1 MSRFNQKRN
10 NVEPDQIYF
19 DVNVTNFQSATKKPV
34 AFTYNESR
42 TNPFINNPE
51 DYYLSILRF
60 TIDSGTIPV
69 FIPSIQPDQAD
80 KDLTIYSVSM
90 SYSPTDS
97 YPAEYN
103 VQTFVKWIPED
114 LSVQAP
120 LAPSLNFNKL
130 QNNTTGYYN
139 CYSYTW
145 LSFLITNALGECFE
159 DLKTLVNTAIP
170 NTIPATVRQPLFAW
184 DSTSQ
189 KAIVYANA
197 DYFDLNYIAGISPD
211 YPINIYMNAQLYG
224 LFSSFPTRF
233 LGYGTDFGEDAR
245 ILLLDVGG
253 TNIQPLIPPQIAPV
267 PPATYDSYL
276 AIALYQ
282 ETSTTSNIS
291 PITAIVFTSNTL
303 PCESNQV
310 STPIV
315 LSDNVSLVQS
325 TNNSATSPIIT
336 DLVSDS
342 GIYTP
347 NLVYTPTSQYRL
359 ITLYG
364 NSPLHNLDL
373 QIYYRL
379 RDSSLIPFT
388 LQSGGSI
395 TCKLAF
401 LKKSANNTK
410 FF

>member
-1 MSRFNQKRN
+1 MSRFNEKRN
-10 NVEPDQIYF
+10 SVEPDQIYF
-19 DVNVTNFQSATKKPV
+19 DVNVSNFQSSTQKPNP
-34 AFTYNESR
+34 FSYNESR
-42 TNPFINNPE
+42 TNPFVNNPQ

-60 TIDSGTIPV
+60 TIDSGTLPV
-69 FIPSIQPDQAD
+69 FIPSIQPNQAD

-103 VQTFVKWIPED
+103 VQTFVQWEAQD
-114 LSVQAP
+114 TSATEP
-120 LAPSLNFNKL
+120 LPPSLNYNKL
-130 QNNTTGYYN
+130 QNNNTGYYN

-145 LSFLITNALGECFE
+145 LSYIMTTALGTCF
-159 DLKTLVNTAIP
+159 DALTTLVNTAIP
-170 NTIPATVRQPLFAW
+170 NTFPATLRQPLFAW

-189 KAIVYANA
+189 KAIFYANSE
-197 DYFDLNYIAGISPD
+197 YFDLNYTAGISPT
-211 YPINIYMNAQLYG
+211 YPINIYMNAPLYS
-224 LFSSFPTRF
+224 LFSSFPVRF
-233 LGYGTDFGEDAR
+233 LGYGNNFGQDAR
-245 ILLLDVGG
+245 VLLLDVGG
-253 TNIQPLIPPQIAPV
+253 TNVQPLIPKQIPPV
-267 PPATYDSYL
+267 PPASYDSYL

-282 ETSTTSNIS
+282 ETSTTATIS

-315 LSDNVSLVQS
+315 LSDNQTLVQS

-342 GIYTP
+342 GIYSP
-347 NLVYTPTSQYRL
+347 NLVYTPSSQYRL

-364 NSPLHNLDL
+364 NSPLHNIDL

-388 LQSGGSI
+388 LQSGGTI
-395 TCKLAF
+395 TTKLAF
-401 LKKSANNTK
+401 LKKTANNTK